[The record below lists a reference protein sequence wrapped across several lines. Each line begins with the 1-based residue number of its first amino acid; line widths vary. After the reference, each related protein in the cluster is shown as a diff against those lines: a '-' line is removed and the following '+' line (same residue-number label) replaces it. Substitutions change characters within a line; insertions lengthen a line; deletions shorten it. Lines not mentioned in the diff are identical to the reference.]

1 MIRAALRIVP
11 APLRTR
17 LARALIDATV
27 DSIEAVPDLD
37 TRIDLAREMQEAA
50 ELVAF
55 PEIDPTLVRYAENCG
70 PQAYFEK
77 LREFVPTPAK
87 EKANE

>member
-1 MIRAALRIVP
+1 MIRAALKFVP
-11 APLRTR
+11 ASLRAR
-17 LARALIDATV
+17 LARALIQATV
-27 DSIEAVPDLD
+27 DSINAVPDID

-55 PEIDPTLVRYAENCG
+55 PEIDPAQVRYAENCG

-77 LREFVPTPAK
+77 LREFAPTPAK
-87 EKANE
+87 E